1 MKKISVFLVDDQVL
15 FVDSLKNV
23 LNTRAK
29 DITVIGVAYN
39 GKTAV
44 EQVDRLKPDI
54 VLMDVRM
61 PIMDGVEC
69 TRIIKERSPDTHV
82 MMLTTFDDDEY
93 VLEAMEIGA
102 VGYLL
107 KNIHPSYLIHAIR
120 SVFQGGV
127 IISPQIARKLMNKEK
142 LPLEKEKT
150 KSNLLGELSNRERE
164 VLLQL
169 SDGLS
174 NREIAEKL
182 FIAEQTVK
190 SLIGKI
196 LEELGAGNRAHAVYI
211 AMKRGIIE

>member
-1 MKKISVFLVDDQVL
+1 
-15 FVDSLKNV
+15 
-23 LNTRAK
+23 
-29 DITVIGVAYN
+29 
-39 GKTAV
+39 
-44 EQVDRLKPDI
+44 
-54 VLMDVRM
+54 M

-93 VLEAMEIGA
+93 VLEAMDIGA
-102 VGYLL
+102 VGYIL

-127 IISPQIARKLMNKEK
+127 IISPQIARKLMNREK

-164 VLLQL
+164 VLVQL
-169 SDGLS
+169 STGLS

-190 SLIGKI
+190 NHISVIFSK
-196 LEELGAGNRAHAVYI
+196 LGVRDRLQAFRYAVEAGLYQAD
-211 AMKRGIIE
+211 KKS